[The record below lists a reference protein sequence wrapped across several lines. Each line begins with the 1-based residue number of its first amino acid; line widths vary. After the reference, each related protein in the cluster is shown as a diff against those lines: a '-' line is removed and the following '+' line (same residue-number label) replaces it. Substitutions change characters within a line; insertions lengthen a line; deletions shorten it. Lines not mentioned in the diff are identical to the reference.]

1 MEFHLQ
7 SKRES
12 VMFKSKTIQTSH
24 IKIKDIYKIVSQH
37 NDVSEPQTKSKPDFV
52 DLTKETESNNKK
64 SGCSAC
70 N

>member
-1 MEFHLQ
+1 MT
-7 SKRES
+7 
-12 VMFKSKTIQTSH
+12 TILKEITFLKIIFSY

>member
-1 MEFHLQ
+1 MT
-7 SKRES
+7 
-12 VMFKSKTIQTSH
+12 TILKEKKIIFLKIIFSY

-37 NDVSEPQTKSKPDFV
+37 NEVSEPQQKSKPDFV